1 MRGKGDEAMEI
12 LSLGEKIKKRRKDL
26 DLTLKELAAERITPG
41 QISLV
46 ESGKSNP
53 SMDLLEYLAEALD
66 TTVEYLME
74 SEGAQ
79 AEKICTYYENIAEAY
94 IMNEDFSLGEE
105 YVEKSL
111 YYAEKYSLEYRKAR
125 NFYLRAL
132 IYTAKK
138 ENTAAQQLFLSANVI
153 YIRNNNFEETANTFL
168 NLGRITIELKAYHSA
183 CSYFQQAERTYLSH
197 NIGNDFL
204 LGEIYYYLSF
214 VLFKMGN
221 IDSSIKY
228 SYLAKEKFLQLE
240 NKKEYGKT
248 LMLLAEEHK
257 NNGNLESAIE
267 YSKKTLGIF
276 EELKEYS
283 YLAVIEN
290 DLGKLFYEFDNIDE
304 SFIHYNKAKE
314 LRISNNDE
322 KIVDTLINICA
333 NYIKLKDVAKAETA
347 LKEVLEKMPEDDFMS
362 MKEYYLLKYRID
374 LLKND
379 DKSAEKTLLLA
390 LDYVKNM
397 RLDKETAEI
406 SIMLGKFY
414 IDRGKEKVAATYL
427 NRGVDAFKKM
437 GIIK

>member
-1 MRGKGDEAMEI
+1 MEI
-12 LSLGEKIKKRRKDL
+12 LSLGEKIKRRRRHL
-26 DLTLKELAAERITPG
+26 DMTLKELAADRITPG

-53 SMDLLEYLAEALD
+53 SMDLLEYLSEALD
-66 TTVEYLME
+66 TTVGYLIE

-79 AEKICTYYENIAEAY
+79 AEKICTYYENIAEAH

-105 YVEKSL
+105 YAEKSL

-132 IYTAKK
+132 IYIAKK
-138 ENTAAQQLFLSANVI
+138 EYTAAQQLFLSANVI
-153 YIRNNNFEETANTFL
+153 YIRDNNFEETANTFL

-183 CSYFQQAERTYLSH
+183 FSYFQQAEKTYLSN
-197 NIGNDFL
+197 NIGKDFL

-214 VLFKMGN
+214 VLFKMDS

-228 SYLAKEKFLQLE
+228 SYLAKEKFRQLE
-240 NKKEYGKT
+240 DKKEYGKT

-257 NNGNLESAIE
+257 NKGNLESAIE
-267 YSKKTLGIF
+267 YSKKTLKIF

-283 YLAVIEN
+283 CLAVIEN
-290 DLGKLFYEFDNIDE
+290 ELGKLFYEFGNIDE
-304 SFIHYNKAKE
+304 SFVHYNKAKE
-314 LRISNNDE
+314 IRISSNDE
-322 KIVDTLINICA
+322 KIVDTLINICG
-333 NYIKLKDVAKAETA
+333 NYIKLKDVARAETA
-347 LKEVLEKMPEDDFMS
+347 LEEVIERMPEADFMS
-362 MKEYYLLKYRID
+362 MKEYYMLKHRID

-379 DKSAEKTLLLA
+379 DKSAEKTLLVA
-390 LDYVKNM
+390 LEYVKDIYM
-397 RLDKETAEI
+397 DKEIAEI

-414 IDRGKEKVAATYL
+414 IDRGKEKIAAAYL
-427 NRGVDAFKKM
+427 NRGVDAFKKI